1 MPNLNENCQMWSL
14 FGDKTL
20 LLNVISCHQIADILM
35 QYINAVEESRAKYF
49 PEMAEAIGKDTETW
63 LNSLPHIHLF

>member
-1 MPNLNENCQMWSL
+1 
-14 FGDKTL
+14 L

-49 PEMAEAIGKDTETW
+49 PEMAEAIGKDTEAW
-63 LNSLPHIHLF
+63 LDYLLHIHPFEKRNL

>member
-1 MPNLNENCQMWSL
+1 MWSL
-14 FGDKTL
+14 FGDKAL

-35 QYINAVEESRAKYF
+35 QYINVVEESRAKYF
-49 PEMAEAIGKDTETW
+49 SEMAEAIGKDAETW